1 MGSLEAGPLTDQ
13 YSWLSQHKA
22 ALREVSFKSG
32 ALGDCNMGS
41 RKKGKGKREKGK
53 GRLIGTEVR
62 SRPSLVDVPE
72 WIVALQMVIVLS
84 RSAATSSP
92 GR

>member
-1 MGSLEAGPLTDQ
+1 VRQEIATWDVG
-13 YSWLSQHKA
+13 
-22 ALREVSFKSG
+22 
-32 ALGDCNMGS
+32 
-41 RKKGKGKREKGK
+41 KKEKEKG
-53 GRLIGTEVR
+53 RIIGTEVR
-62 SRPSLVDVPE
+62 SRSPLVDVPE